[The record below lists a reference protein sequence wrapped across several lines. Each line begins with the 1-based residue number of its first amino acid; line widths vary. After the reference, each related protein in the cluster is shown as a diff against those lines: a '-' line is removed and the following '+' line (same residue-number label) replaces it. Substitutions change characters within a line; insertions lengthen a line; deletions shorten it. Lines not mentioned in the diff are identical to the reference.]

1 MGQFSICQKHLMTT
15 VMLDPKV
22 QTEATV
28 TSEMVFQGKCLEP
41 PDYIDLNPETIDHV
55 VVELSTFSNQG
66 LLNGQKSE
74 DEAPAIES
82 ITTFSKYRILFKRE
96 YYISIYL
103 CIAST
108 LQS

>member
-22 QTEATV
+22 LTEATV
-28 TSEMVFQGKCLEP
+28 TSEMVIQGKCLEP

-55 VVELSTFSNQG
+55 ELSTFSNQG
-66 LLNGQKSE
+66 LHNGQKSE

-82 ITTFSKYRILFKRE
+82 ITTFSKYRMLFKRE
-96 YYISIYL
+96 YISIYL